1 MGLLKYFIKRLLLV
15 IPTIIGVSII
25 VFLLIHFIP
34 GDPLD
39 VMLGEKANEETK
51 RELNER
57 LGLNKP
63 LYAQYWHWFSHAL
76 RGDFGKSIRSNEP
89 VGKEIFSRLPATLEL
104 ALAAMFIATAVGIFF
119 GVAAATHWNKPL
131 DHAAMGVSLFGVSIP
146 VFWLGIMLIFLF
158 AVIIRWLPVSGRLT
172 MGLSLDHITGFYLL
186 DALISGNF
194 KAFWDTLRHLVL
206 PAVAL
211 ATVPLALVV
220 RVTRSS
226 MLEVLNEDYVRTARA
241 KGLSRRKIIYKHTLR
256 NALIPVITVIGLKIG
271 TLLGGAI
278 LTETVFAWPGVGRLL
293 VMAIYN
299 RDYPLVQG
307 VVFIISVM
315 FVLINIIVDYLY
327 ALVDPRIRFD

>member
-1 MGLLKYFIKRLLLV
+1 MGLLKYFFKRLLLV

-34 GDPLD
+34 GDPVD

-51 RELNER
+51 KELNER
-57 LGLNKP
+57 LGLDKP
-63 LYAQYWHWFSHAL
+63 LYAQYWQWFTHAL
-76 RGDFGKSIRSNEP
+76 GGDFGKSIRSNEP
-89 VGKEIFSRLPATLEL
+89 VGKEILSRLPATLEL
-104 ALAAMFIATAVGIFF
+104 ALAAMFIATVAGITF
-119 GVAAATHWNKPL
+119 GVAAATHWNKPV
-131 DHAAMGVSLFGVSIP
+131 DHLAMGVSLFGVSIP

-158 AVIIRWLPVSGRLT
+158 SVIIRWLPVSGRLT

-194 KAFWDTLRHLVL
+194 KAFWDTLRHLIL
-206 PAVAL
+206 PAAAL
-211 ATVPLALVV
+211 ATVPLALIV

-241 KGLSRRKIIYKHTLR
+241 KGLSQRKIIYKHTLR

-307 VVFIISVM
+307 VVFIISLV
-315 FVLINIIVDYLY
+315 FVLINILVDYLY